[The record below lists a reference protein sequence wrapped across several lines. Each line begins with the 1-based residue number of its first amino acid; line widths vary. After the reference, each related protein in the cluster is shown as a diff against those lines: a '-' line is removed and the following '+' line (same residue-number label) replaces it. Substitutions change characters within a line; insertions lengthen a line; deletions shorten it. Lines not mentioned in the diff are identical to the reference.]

1 MKIYLPIIIGLFLIV
16 QNANSQKLLDL
27 KECIKIGQQNSIA
40 IKQALLSE
48 KDAQIGVKYS
58 KSSQLPNLE
67 GNSNLSYNIGR
78 RVNPTTNTYISESF
92 LSQSYSLSS
101 GMLLFNG
108 RKLRNSIS
116 KALTDKKMSEE
127 NTNQIERDIALLVT
141 NYYLLILYAEENLIN
156 SENQY
161 NSTKEQLERTLK
173 LVNAGSKPQ
182 SASLNLEAQ
191 LLSDEQKKISRQNEL
206 DKAYLDLKNL
216 LQINENDNI
225 KIQHPDINSLFTS
238 KNTVYSLT
246 ELIQKSL
253 QHQPEMKVAEYRIQS
268 AEIAKTISK
277 ASLFPTLSLYGGLST
292 DYVNKAQEITGYN
305 KTYSYTDFMINNQ
318 VINVG
323 VPIEI
328 PITKNKSY
336 YDQLKNNFGFGAAL
350 QLRVPIYDNYS
361 TGYNI
366 QKAKLNIESAKLQK
380 EQTVQDIKAKIQ
392 TALAD
397 YKAAKAQFDAADKS
411 LTAQKNAFD
420 ATKIQYEIG
429 AAGIYDFLN
438 AKNLYEQTQNTLLLT
453 KYDLVFKTKILDFYL
468 GENLDF

>member
-438 AKNLYEQTQNTLLLT
+438 AKNLYEQTQNALLLT

>member
-1 MKIYLPIIIGLFLIV
+1 MKIYSLIV
-16 QNANSQKLLDL
+16 ISLIIFIQNANSQKLLDL

-58 KSSQLPNLE
+58 KSSLLPNLE
-67 GNSNLSYNIGR
+67 GSSNLSYNIGR

-108 RKLRNSIS
+108 KKLRNNIS

-156 SENQY
+156 SENQF

-225 KIQHPDINSLFTS
+225 KIQHPDINSMFNS
-238 KNTVYSLT
+238 KNTVYSLS
-246 ELIQKSL
+246 ELIQKSM

-268 AEIAKTISK
+268 AEIARKIST
-277 ASLFPTLSLYGGLST
+277 ASLYPTLGLYGGLST
-292 DYVNKAQEITGYN
+292 DYVNKAIEVTGYN

-323 VPIEI
+323 VPVEI
-328 PITKNKSY
+328 PITKSKSY
-336 YDQLKNNFGFGAAL
+336 YDQIKNNIGFGAAL

-366 QKAKLNIESAKLQK
+366 QKSKLNIESAKLQK

-397 YKAAKAQFDAADKS
+397 YKAAKAQYEAADKS
-411 LTAQKNAFD
+411 LAAQKNAFE

-438 AKNLYEQTQNTLLLT
+438 AKNLFEQTQNTLLLT

>member
-27 KECIKIGQQNSIA
+27 KECIIIGQQNSIA

>member
-1 MKIYLPIIIGLFLIV
+1 MKIFSPIIIGLLLLV
-16 QNANSQKLLDL
+16 QNANGQKLLDL

-108 RKLRNSIS
+108 KKLRNNIS

-161 NSTKEQLERTLK
+161 NSTKEQLERTMK

-191 LLSDEQKKISRQNEL
+191 LLADEQKKISRQNEL

-238 KNTVYSLT
+238 KNTVYSLS

-268 AEIAKTISK
+268 AEIAKKISS
-277 ASLFPTLSLYGGLST
+277 ASLFPTLGLYGGLST
-292 DYVNKAQEITGYN
+292 DYVNKALEITGYN
-305 KTYSYTDFMINNQ
+305 KTYSYTDFMINDQ

-323 VPIEI
+323 VPVDI
-328 PITKNKSY
+328 PITKSKSY

-361 TGYNI
+361 TGYSI

-380 EQTVQDIKAKIQ
+380 EQTIQDIKAKIQ

-397 YKAAKAQFDAADKS
+397 YKAAKAQYEAADKS
-411 LTAQKNAFD
+411 LAAQKNAFD

-438 AKNLYEQTQNTLLLT
+438 AKNLFEQTQNTLLLT

>member
-27 KECIKIGQQNSIA
+27 KECIIIGQQNSIA

-108 RKLRNSIS
+108 KKLRNSIS

-182 SASLNLEAQ
+182 SAGLNLEAQ
-191 LLSDEQKKISRQNEL
+191 LLTDEQKKISRQNEL

>member
-1 MKIYLPIIIGLFLIV
+1 MKIFSPIIIGLLLLV
-16 QNANSQKLLDL
+16 QNANGQKLLDL

-108 RKLRNSIS
+108 KKLRNNIS

-161 NSTKEQLERTLK
+161 NSTKEQLERTMK

-191 LLSDEQKKISRQNEL
+191 LLADEQKKISRQNEL

-238 KNTVYSLT
+238 KNTVYSLS

-268 AEIAKTISK
+268 AEIAKKISS
-277 ASLFPTLSLYGGLST
+277 ASLFPTLGLYGGLST
-292 DYVNKAQEITGYN
+292 DYVNKALEITGYN
-305 KTYSYTDFMINNQ
+305 KTYSYTDFMINDQ

-323 VPIEI
+323 VPVDI
-328 PITKNKSY
+328 PITKSKSY

-361 TGYNI
+361 TGYSI

-380 EQTVQDIKAKIQ
+380 EQTIQDIKAKIQ

-397 YKAAKAQFDAADKS
+397 YKAAKAQYEAADKS
-411 LTAQKNAFD
+411 LAAQKNVFD

-438 AKNLYEQTQNTLLLT
+438 AKNLFEQTQNTLLLT

>member
-108 RKLRNSIS
+108 KKLRNSIS

-182 SASLNLEAQ
+182 SAGLNLEAQ
-191 LLSDEQKKISRQNEL
+191 LLTDEQKKISRQNEL

>member
-1 MKIYLPIIIGLFLIV
+1 MKIYSLIV
-16 QNANSQKLLDL
+16 ISLIIFIQNANSQKLLDL

-58 KSSQLPNLE
+58 KSSLLPNLE
-67 GNSNLSYNIGR
+67 GSSNLSYNIGR

-108 RKLRNSIS
+108 KKLRNNIS

-156 SENQY
+156 SENQF

-191 LLSDEQKKISRQNEL
+191 LLADEQKKISRQNEL

-225 KIQHPDINSLFTS
+225 KIQHPDINSMFNS
-238 KNTVYSLT
+238 KNTVYSLS

-268 AEIAKTISK
+268 AEIARKIST
-277 ASLFPTLSLYGGLST
+277 ASLYPTLGLYGGLST
-292 DYVNKAQEITGYN
+292 DYVNKAIEVTGYN

-323 VPIEI
+323 VPVEI
-328 PITKNKSY
+328 PITKSKSY
-336 YDQLKNNFGFGAAL
+336 YDQIKNNIGFGAAL

-366 QKAKLNIESAKLQK
+366 QKSKLNIESAKLQK

-397 YKAAKAQFDAADKS
+397 YKAAKAQYEAADKS
-411 LTAQKNAFD
+411 LAAQKNAFE

-438 AKNLYEQTQNTLLLT
+438 AKNLFEQTQNTLLLT

>member
-1 MKIYLPIIIGLFLIV
+1 MKIFSPIIIGLLLLV
-16 QNANSQKLLDL
+16 QNANGQKLLDL

-108 RKLRNSIS
+108 KKLRNNIS

-141 NYYLLILYAEENLIN
+141 NYYLLIIYAEENLIN

-161 NSTKEQLERTLK
+161 NSTKEQLERTMK

-191 LLSDEQKKISRQNEL
+191 LLADEQKKISRQNEL

-238 KNTVYSLT
+238 KNTVYSLS

-268 AEIAKTISK
+268 AEIAKKISS
-277 ASLFPTLSLYGGLST
+277 ASLFPTLGLYGGLST
-292 DYVNKAQEITGYN
+292 DYVNKALEITGYN
-305 KTYSYTDFMINNQ
+305 KTYSYTDFMINDQ

-323 VPIEI
+323 VPVDI
-328 PITKNKSY
+328 PITKSKSY

-361 TGYNI
+361 TGYSI

-397 YKAAKAQFDAADKS
+397 YKAAKAQYEAADKS
-411 LTAQKNAFD
+411 LAAQKNVFD

-438 AKNLYEQTQNTLLLT
+438 AKNLFEQTQNTLLLT